1 MANRTTIV
9 HATHEAVGKVGGI
22 GAVLH
27 GFFTCDSYLRAVE
40 RSILVSPLFTP
51 EGPVEK
57 RLGENGK
64 VLYSSM
70 DGITQCPWASSLR
83 KVENRYNAPII
94 YGRVSFTDTQ
104 TGITSSPEVL
114 LVDVRNMD
122 DRPVDDFKRQMFE
135 VFAIRSDLYEHLWEY
150 EQYVRLAPAAIDAVK
165 AIGAAGDE
173 TVVIAHEFMGMPTAL
188 AATLDAACD
197 FRTVFYAHEVA
208 TMRRIVEGHPG
219 HDTMFG
225 NILRRANGEGLYVTD
240 LFGEQAWY
248 FKHVLVKAAKSCD
261 AVFAVGDCVAKELG
275 FLAPEFETTRIATV
289 YNGIPACQIGLE
301 DKLASKD
308 RVQRYCKRLLG
319 FRPDLVFTHVTRMIV
334 SKGLWRD
341 LRVLYKLEG
350 HLRRANRTAVFYLL
364 STQVSQRDSSDIE
377 NMEAAY
383 GWPVAHREGWPDM
396 SGGEADFYTA
406 VQRFN
411 AHSRNIKVVFINQF
425 FSGANCGRAMP
436 EDMSF
441 TDMRMGTDVEFGQS
455 VYEPFGIS
463 QFEPLTFGGIC
474 VVSNICGCLG
484 FLRDVTKDRDVRNVI
499 VADYTNLDGR
509 AFATAEDLLQINRK
523 MRDRIEEVEAE
534 RVAREVLKRLAANE
548 AEMEHMINAGYELA
562 RNMSWDVV
570 VQNYL
575 LPGLRAL
582 EAPTRRKVCAG

>member
-9 HATHEAVGKVGGI
+9 HSTHEAAGKVGGI

-27 GFFTCDSYLRAVE
+27 GFFTCNSYLKAVD
-40 RSILVSPLFTP
+40 RSVLVSCLVTAD
-51 EGPVEK
+51 GPAEK
-57 RLGENGK
+57 RLGENGT

-70 DGITQCPWASSLR
+70 DGIMDCWCAGALR
-83 KVENRYNAPII
+83 EVERRYNAPVI
-94 YGRVSFTDTQ
+94 YGRVSFADDQ
-104 TGITSSPEVL
+104 TGITSSPEVV
-114 LVDVRNMD
+114 LVDVRNMNKEA
-122 DRPVDDFKRQMFE
+122 VDDFKRQMFE
-135 VFAIRSDLYEHLWEY
+135 AFGVRSDLYEHLWEY

-165 AIGAAGDE
+165 AIGAGGDD
-173 TVVIAHEFMGMPTAL
+173 TVVIAHEFMGMPTAM
-188 AATLDAACD
+188 AAMMDKTCD
-197 FRTVFYAHEVA
+197 FRTAFYAHEVA

-219 HDTMFG
+219 HDTMFC
-225 NILRRANGEGLYVTD
+225 NVLSRVNGEGVYVTD
-240 LFGEQAWY
+240 LFGEQDSY
-248 FKHVLVKAAKSCD
+248 FKHVLVEAARCCD
-261 AVFAVGDCVAKELG
+261 AVFAVGNCVVKELR
-275 FLAPEFETTRIATV
+275 FLAPEFETARIATV
-289 YNGIPACQIGLE
+289 YNGVPAYQIGVE

-308 RVQRYCKRLLG
+308 RLQRYCERLLG

-341 LRVLYKLEG
+341 LRVLYELER
-350 HLRRANRTAVFYLL
+350 HLRRLNRTAVFYLL
-364 STQVSQRDSSDIE
+364 STQVSQRHSIDIE

-396 SGGEADFYTA
+396 SGGEADFHTA

-436 EDMSF
+436 EDMGF
-441 TDMRMGTDVEFGQS
+441 IDTRMGTDVEFGQS

-474 VVSNICGCLG
+474 LVGSVCGCLG
-484 FLRDVTKDRDVRNVI
+484 FLTDVTEGADVRNVI

-509 AFATAEDLLQINRK
+509 AFANVEEMLQINRP
-523 MRDRIEEVEAE
+523 MRDRVEQVEAE
-534 RVAREVLKRLAANE
+534 RVAGEILRRLAANE
-548 AEMEHMINAGYELA
+548 AEMEQVINAGYELA
-562 RNMSWDVV
+562 GNMSWDVV

-575 LPGLRAL
+575 LPGLRTL
-582 EAPTRRKVCAG
+582 EAASKRKVCAS